1 LAVEVGWL
9 WFTEA
14 TLPLINAETGEE
26 GADKL
31 FRDMAGWQ
39 KLTEQR
45 RGISA
50 GLDASYACTLA
61 LLSRITGRLSHLSKI
76 RELACGVLERHRTS
90 FFRVAALFALGLE
103 AWLRSDL
110 DTLES
115 LCGEELAAPPNQMLT
130 LGFAVLDRFRGLFAG
145 ALGRDEQARAY
156 FESALSFCMNA
167 GFGPEL
173 GWTCLDYAGFLAKK
187 GERKRAKE
195 LVCEGVEMASQL
207 SMVPL
212 GQGLR
217 RLLQRLEG
225 EAPDGLTVRELEVLG
240 LAASGQSNQEIAAAL
255 FISYH
260 TVVNHVRHIYE
271 KTGVRSRVELV
282 QYALR
287 NGIKIAAG

>member
-1 LAVEVGWL
+1 MLV
-9 WFTEA
+9 
-14 TLPLINAETGEE
+14 
-26 GADKL
+26 
-31 FRDMAGWQ
+31 
-39 KLTEQR
+39 
-45 RGISA
+45 
-50 GLDASYACTLA
+50 
-61 LLSRITGRLSHLSKI
+61 
-76 RELACGVLERHRTS
+76 
-90 FFRVAALFALGLE
+90 ALGLE

-110 DTLES
+110 DTFER

-130 LGFAVLDRFRGLFAG
+130 LGFAVLDRFRGLFAE

-156 FESALSFCMNA
+156 FESALSFCRN
-167 GFGPEL
+167 GRFGPEL
-173 GWTCLDYAGFLAKK
+173 GWTCLDYGDYLASK
-187 GERKRAKE
+187 GEHKRAKE
-195 LVCEGVEMASQL
+195 LVSEGSGLASQL

-225 EAPDGLTVRELEVLG
+225 EAPDGLTARELEVLG

-287 NGIKIAAG
+287 NGIKITTN